1 MACDFIALATPGVQK
16 ISPYQPGKPTEELER
31 ELGIHD
37 IIKLASNENPLGCS
51 PRVLRAIDSGLIE
64 LSLYPDGNGFV
75 LKQALAN
82 FYQRPLAEITLGNG
96 SNDILE
102 LIGRAFLQA
111 GR

>member
-82 FYQRPLAEITLGNG
+82 FYLILSALAST
-96 SNDILE
+96 S
-102 LIGRAFLQA
+102 QA
-111 GR
+111 AAQPPT